1 MQVVYMRRRTGD
13 EKVLLIDPHDGR
25 RLPPIRS
32 SSYKGSADW
41 ELLRCSLKFTVTTL
55 LSVFIAG
62 LADRGEQFLL
72 DKEKGNVRKGGLKVV
87 KSVMDP
93 VTMLANIAQLIQM
106 VVMLGDKAKSQKIN
120 CQNLASRIKL
130 LKPLLDEVRDTKI
143 PLNNSAVVSLETL
156 EGAILKAKGLFE
168 KCGGKSS
175 KLYMV
180 LRCQMFVNKFQDVT
194 VEIDR
199 SLTSL
204 PLATLRISDQIRS
217 QVERLTL
224 ELRRTRYL
232 VDASDERISQEIE
245 SLLRD
250 QREGRKPSF
259 EMLCKLADWLEIGSK
274 EFMLKELS
282 ALEQEE
288 EEARVDCDKLEE
300 EYISQMKSLLECMVE
315 EIGEQKAGGLQM
327 PPDFRCPLS
336 LELMSDPVI
345 VASGQ
350 TYERLYIQQWLDQ
363 GNTTCP
369 KTRQTLSHTNL
380 IPNYTVKALIANW
393 CEANN
398 VPLPEPAKIDM
409 LNTFLRPLAPVTNA
423 KVEPEERNAESPPRP
438 LQQPI
443 VMQHLPERGMAGVA
457 SRPPPRSRR
466 TFQSRSADGSEGDRN
481 YGSDNRGSG
490 ELLGEASQPATRFSV
505 ASPDGEA
512 GQRRISLLKDGESG
526 NESSSHHRSASG
538 SSVASSVEDGQVSTV
553 AQDSAPTVTAP
564 PSVPDSSPYPSDIS
578 EELERLE
585 VAPVR
590 TEESGS
596 PSRAND
602 PRMGGSTWRRRAEE
616 RDQAMPRIVPTPLQ
630 DTLGADANAHLVVDG
645 LVQDLLSEDVEVHRH
660 AAAEL
665 RLLAKYNQE
674 NRIVIANA
682 GAIKPLVALLNSTDS
697 KTQENAVTALLNLSI
712 NDNNKSEIAA
722 AGAIDPLVNVLR
734 VGNSQAMENAA
745 ATLFSLSVMDDNKV
759 TIGAS
764 GAIPPLVDL
773 LINGT
778 PRGKKDAATALF
790 NLSIYHENKSRI
802 VRAGAIRPLVE
813 LMADPA
819 AGMVDKAVAVLANL
833 ATIPDGR
840 VAVGDEGGIPALV
853 EVVEAGS
860 QRGKENAAAALLQL
874 CMNSH
879 RHRALVLQEGAI
891 PPLVAL
897 SQSGTARAKEK
908 ASALLRHF
916 REQRHQGL
924 GPRPGPDR
932 HA

>member
-1 MQVVYMRRRTGD
+1 MILEWKARRGVAVKETRGRTFPFERQVCRLGAREELVEIWEGVEAARFWSAS
-13 EKVLLIDPHDGR
+13 GR
-25 RLPPIRS
+25 SLGRS
-32 SSYKGSADW
+32 RDKGQ
-41 ELLRCSLKFTVTTL
+41 K
-55 LSVFIAG
+55 
-62 LADRGEQFLL
+62 Q
-72 DKEKGNVRKGGLKVV
+72 GNVREVEQ

-130 LKPLLDEVRDTKI
+130 LKPLLDEVRDTKV

-156 EGAILKAKGLFE
+156 EGAILKAKALFE

-180 LRCQMFVNKFQDVT
+180 LRCQVFVNKFQDVT
-194 VEIDR
+194 MEIDK

-232 VDASDERISQEIE
+232 VDASDERICQEIE

-250 QREGRKPSF
+250 QREGRRPSF
-259 EMLCKLADWLEIGSK
+259 EMLCKVANWLEIGSK
-274 EFMLKELS
+274 ELMLKELS
-282 ALEQEE
+282 ALEQEKE
-288 EEARVDCDKLEE
+288 DARVDGDKLEE
-300 EYISQMKSLLECMVE
+300 EYINQMTSLLELMVE

-369 KTRQTLSHTNL
+369 KTRQTLTHTNL

-409 LNTFLRPLAPVTNA
+409 LNTFLRPLAPATNP
-423 KVEPEERNAESPPRP
+423 KVELEERNAESPPRP

-443 VMQHLPERGMAGVA
+443 VMQHLPERGIAGVV
-457 SRPPPRSRR
+457 SRPAPRSRR
-466 TFQSRSADGSEGDRN
+466 TVQTRVADGSDGDKIEGL
-481 YGSDNRGSG
+481 DNGGSG
-490 ELLGEASQPATRFSV
+490 ELQCEASQPVHRLPA
-505 ASPDGEA
+505 AHPDGEA
-512 GQRRISLLKDGESG
+512 GHRRNSLNVGEPL
-526 NESSSHHRSASG
+526 NESSSHHSSASG
-538 SSVASSVEDGQVSTV
+538 PSVGSSIEDGQVSSA
-553 AQDSAPTVTAP
+553 AQDSASALTAP
-564 PSVPDSSPYPSDIS
+564 PSVVSDSSPYPSDLS
-578 EELERLE
+578 GELERLA
-585 VAPVR
+585 VAPVQ

-596 PSRAND
+596 PSRVND
-602 PRMGGSTWRRRAEE
+602 SRMAGATWRRRAEE
-616 RDQAMPRIVPTPLQ
+616 RDQAVPVIVPTPIQ
-630 DTLGADANAHLVVDG
+630 DTLGADGSAQLAVEG
-645 LVQDLLSEDVEVHRH
+645 LVEDLQSEDVEVHRH

-674 NRIVIANA
+674 NRISIANA
-682 GAIKPLVALLNSTDS
+682 GAIKPLVALLSSADP

-745 ATLFSLSVMDDNKV
+745 ATLFSLSVMDENKV

-773 LINGT
+773 LMNGT

-790 NLSIYHENKSRI
+790 NLSIFHENKARI

-833 ATIPDGR
+833 ATIPEGR

-879 RHRALVLQEGAI
+879 KHRALVLQEGAI

-924 GPRPGPDR
+924 GPRPGSDR
-932 HA
+932 HM

>member
-1 MQVVYMRRRTGD
+1 
-13 EKVLLIDPHDGR
+13 
-25 RLPPIRS
+25 
-32 SSYKGSADW
+32 
-41 ELLRCSLKFTVTTL
+41 
-55 LSVFIAG
+55 
-62 LADRGEQFLL
+62 
-72 DKEKGNVRKGGLKVV
+72 
-87 KSVMDP
+87 MDP

-143 PLNNSAVVSLETL
+143 PLNNPAIVSLEAL
-156 EGAILKAKGLFE
+156 EGAILKAKALFE

-180 LRCQMFVNKFQDVT
+180 LRCQVFVNKFQDVT
-194 VEIDR
+194 AEIDR
-199 SLTSL
+199 SLTSM
-204 PLATLRISDQIRS
+204 PLMTLRISDQIRA
-217 QVERLTL
+217 QVERLTH

-232 VDASDERISQEIE
+232 VDASDERISQQIE
-245 SLLRD
+245 ALLRD
-250 QREGRKPSF
+250 QREGKKASF

-274 EFMLKELS
+274 EFMLKEIC
-282 ALEQEE
+282 ALELEK
-288 EEARVDCDKLEE
+288 EEAKVEGDKLEE
-300 EYISQMKSLLECMVE
+300 EYINQMKSLLELMVE
-315 EIGEQKAGGLQM
+315 EIGEHKAGGLQI

-409 LNTFLRPLAPVTNA
+409 LNTFLRPLVPLISA
-423 KVEPEERNAESPPRP
+423 KHEPEERNTESPPRP
-438 LQQPI
+438 LQQPVI
-443 VMQHLPERGMAGVA
+443 LQQVPERGMSGIG
-457 SRPPPRSRR
+457 SRPPAKSRR
-466 TFQSRSADGSEGDRN
+466 TFHSPRLADERDGERSNGFHNGV
-481 YGSDNRGSG
+481 SG
-490 ELLGEASQPATRFSV
+490 EDHGEASQAATRNTSTN
-505 ASPDGEA
+505 PDGEVS
-512 GQRRISLLKDGESG
+512 QRRISLLKDKYDADSG
-526 NESSSHHRSASG
+526 NESSSPLHHHRSGSG
-538 SSVASSVEDGQVSTV
+538 SSVASSVEDGQGSTITQENAAKEDNFQTV
-553 AQDSAPTVTAP
+553 AE
-564 PSVPDSSPYPSDIS
+564 SSPYPSDVS
-578 EELERLE
+578 GELDRP
-585 VAPVR
+585 VAP
-590 TEESGS
+590 TPAEESGS
-596 PSRAND
+596 PSRPPDSA
-602 PRMGGSTWRRRAEE
+602 RMGGAPWRRRGDE
-616 RDQAMPRIVPTPLQ
+616 RDQSMPRIVPTPLQ
-630 DTLGADANAHLVVDG
+630 DTLGSDANAHLVVDG
-645 LVQDLLSEDVEVHRH
+645 LVLDLHSEDVDVQRH

-665 RLLAKYNQE
+665 RLLAKYNME
-674 NRIVIANA
+674 NRIIIANA
-682 GAIKPLVALLNSTDS
+682 GAIKPLVSLLKSSDA

-712 NDNNKSEIAA
+712 NDNNKSEIAS
-722 AGAIDPLVNVLR
+722 AGAIDPLVNVLK
-734 VGNSQAMENAA
+734 VGNAQAMENAA

-764 GAIPPLVDL
+764 GAIPPLVHL

-790 NLSIYHENKSRI
+790 NLSIFRENKARI
-802 VRAGAIRPLVE
+802 VHAGAIKPLVE

-833 ATIPDGR
+833 ATIPEGR
-840 VAVGDEGGIPALV
+840 VAIGDEGGIPALV

-874 CMNSH
+874 CMNSNK
-879 RHRALVLQEGAI
+879 HRALVLQEGAI

-916 REQRHQGL
+916 REQRHQGP
-924 GPRPGPDR
+924 GPRAGPDR
-932 HA
+932 HL